1 MGSIKWYK
9 RDPDAALQGMFEL
22 SLEERGAY
30 NTVLDLIYAKAN
42 KLPDDDRFVAGWM
55 RVDVRVWRRIKL
67 RLIALRK
74 LRVDAGFLRNGR
86 ADVEVDRAILR
97 GLSASDAGR
106 ASAAKRWGKSDT
118 KPNGTNVIA
127 ITAATTDVSTDLML
141 NQNKRREKKEEKEK
155 EPIGSKKKVP
165 WREGDP
171 IPAAWIEWA
180 EKNMRWPEVVARR
193 EANRFIDYSLANGR
207 SYVNWMAGWRG
218 WCTGPFQKTPKGGD
232 QPKLQL

>member
-30 NTVLDLIYAKAN
+30 NTVLDLIYAKSN

-55 RVDVRVWRRIKL
+55 RVDVRVWRRIKA

-74 LRVDAGFLRNGR
+74 LRVEGGFLRNGR
-86 ADVEVDRAILR
+86 ADVEVDKALLR
-97 GLSASDAGR
+97 VLSAADAGR
-106 ASAAKRWGKSDT
+106 ASASKRWGKSDT
-118 KPNGTNVIA
+118 KSNGNNVIA
-127 ITAATTDVSTDLML
+127 LTSVTTDASTAVMQ
-141 NQNKRREKKEEKEK
+141 NQNKRIEKKEEKEK

-171 IPAAWIEWA
+171 IPVAWIEWA
-180 EKNMRWPEVVARR
+180 AENMRWPEATARR
-193 EANRFIDYSLANGR
+193 EAQRFIDYSLAHRALYANWLAAWRQWCR
-207 SYVNWMAGWRG
+207 S
-218 WCTGPFQKTPKGGD
+218 PFQKTPKGGD
-232 QPKLQL
+232 QPRLTL